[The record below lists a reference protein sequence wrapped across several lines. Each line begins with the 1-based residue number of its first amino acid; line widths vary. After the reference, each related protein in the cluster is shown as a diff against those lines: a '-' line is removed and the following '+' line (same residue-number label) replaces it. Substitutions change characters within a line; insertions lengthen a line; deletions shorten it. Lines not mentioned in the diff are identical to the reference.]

1 MTQLKNALKSWGSKD
16 FKKVLKHEI
25 EALNNNDLPL
35 NQATCQ
41 GGIADDSNISA
52 LINSVT
58 ENDTQLLI
66 KVGIFFN
73 EIIAG
78 CNCGDDPA
86 AENTYCEL
94 LVTINKNN
102 AESDFTLQEAH

>member
-1 MTQLKNALKSWGSKD
+1 MTKLTNSLKNRGSEN
-16 FKKVLKHEI
+16 FKKVLKQEI
-25 EALNNNDLPL
+25 EALGNDVLPL

-41 GGIADDSNISA
+41 GGLADDSNISA

-58 ENDTQLLI
+58 ENETQLLI

-86 AENTYCEL
+86 SENTYCEL
-94 LVTINKNN
+94 LVSIDKST
-102 AESDFTLQEAH
+102 AEACFSLQS

>member
-1 MTQLKNALKSWGSKD
+1 MTKLTNSLNSWGTEQ
-16 FKKVLKHEI
+16 FKQVLKQEI
-25 EALNNNDLPL
+25 EALGNDVLPL

-41 GGIADDSNISA
+41 GGLADDSNISA

-58 ENDTQLLI
+58 ENDTRILI

-86 AENTYCEL
+86 SENTYCEL
-94 LVTINKNN
+94 LVSINKIS
-102 AESDFTLQEAH
+102 AEACFSLQS

>member
-1 MTQLKNALKSWGSKD
+1 MTQLTNALKNWGSED
-16 FKKVLKHEI
+16 FKKVLKHDI
-25 EALNNNDLPL
+25 EALSNDVLPL

-58 ENDTQLLI
+58 ENNTQLLI

-78 CNCGDDPA
+78 CNCNDDPA
-86 AENTYCEL
+86 EENTYCEL
-94 LVTINKNN
+94 LLTINKSN
-102 AESDFTLQEAH
+102 AEACFSLQKDH

>member
-1 MTQLKNALKSWGSKD
+1 MIKLTNSLKNWGSEN
-16 FKKVLKHEI
+16 FKKILKQEI
-25 EALNNNDLPL
+25 EALGNDVLPL

-41 GGIADDSNISA
+41 GGLADDSNISA

-58 ENDTQLLI
+58 ENETQLLI

-86 AENTYCEL
+86 SENTYCEL
-94 LVTINKNN
+94 LVSIDKST
-102 AESDFTLQEAH
+102 AEACFSLQS